1 MIRPLYTDRDLSLE
15 AMHTALDLTNYPYAD
30 FHRAYM
36 DRSMILSF
44 LDGGDF
50 VGVMW
55 FYGKDDD
62 GFVQVYKDNELIFD
76 YEGITYDWRGRYTGS
91 YIRIGIY
98 RDRKFGIEYPDQ
110 SIHFDDFIVV
120 SDEKTLDKLIEKS
133 IKRI

>member
-44 LDGGDF
+44 LDGEDF

-55 FYGKDDD
+55 FYGKGDDGLDLVMHAAILDEYRGRFFTRKLVDHISTVLWCLGFESVSVETDYKDMALRMGAKLDDD
-62 GFVQVYKDNELIFD
+62 GCAVFALPHK
-76 YEGITYDWRGRYTGS
+76 WR
-91 YIRIGIY
+91 
-98 RDRKFGIEYPDQ
+98 
-110 SIHFDDFIVV
+110 
-120 SDEKTLDKLIEKS
+120 
-133 IKRI
+133 